1 MTGTGALG
9 RGAAVRWPRRATIF
23 WRTFLLSLTALVIA
37 EGVGLVLS
45 GAQPTSEGPPASV
58 GDVARW
64 LAGGQGT
71 VGGSPG
77 NAGAVGGVGGMAANG
92 RSAGIGGMA
101 GVGGTA
107 SVGSTG
113 GVIGPQVDSG
123 PPGVGVP
130 VGPPGALGAPGGLG
144 APGTLGGPLGPPPDL
159 ILGAGDELPGVRRR
173 WVLSDAARAPAAP
186 DDVDEG
192 ASSRLTGLLATRL
205 GVERTRVRLYIS
217 KAALFEEGGAP
228 VDADELRLRQGFVAG
243 FERSGG
249 QWRVLV
255 NRSAGIADLFQR
267 RVVWEFTLGVA
278 VLLPVSWM
286 FARALSAP
294 IRRFSEAAKRLGTD
308 PYAPALERDGPAEM
322 LVAIDSF
329 NAMQGRVTRLL
340 QERSQMVAAI
350 AHDLRT
356 PLTRLAFRLDGL
368 ESPLKEKVESDI
380 QQMTLMIAATLDF
393 VRDRS
398 LGGTRERL
406 DLRLLVETVVDDQS
420 DVGHDVT
427 LDGVEAVPL
436 RGDPVALRRAFAN
449 LVDNAVKYG
458 ERARVHL
465 RVLDANCVV
474 DIDDDGPGIAEGLQD
489 RVFEPFFRAEQSR
502 NRDTGGIGLGL
513 TTVRSIVVDHGGTV
527 TLRNRRDGGLRVV
540 VTLPVG

>member
-1 MTGTGALG
+1 MTGTGVVG

-45 GAQPTSEGPPASV
+45 GAQPTSEGPPVSV

-71 VGGSPG
+71 VAGPPG

-101 GVGGTA
+101 GVGGA
-107 SVGSTG
+107 G
-113 GVIGPQVDSG
+113 GVVGPQVDLG

-130 VGPPGALGAPGGLG
+130 VGPPGALGPPGGLG
-144 APGTLGGPLGPPPDL
+144 GPGTLGEPLGPPPDL
-159 ILGAGDELPGVRRR
+159 VLGGVDELPGVRRR

-398 LGGTRERL
+398 LGETRERL

-465 RVLDANCVV
+465 RVSEANCVV

-527 TLRNRRDGGLRVV
+527 TLRNRKDGGLRVV

>member
-1 MTGTGALG
+1 MRGS
-9 RGAAVRWPRRATIF
+9 GAASGGWQGPVTWPRRATIF

-45 GAQPTSEGPPASV
+45 GARPSVDGPPV
-58 GDVARW
+58 NLGDVVRW
-64 LAGGQGT
+64 LGGSTQAAVGASKVAVNEGLSAAAGSS
-71 VGGSPG
+71 GSPG
-77 NAGAVGGVGGMAANG
+77 SE
-92 RSAGIGGMA
+92 R
-101 GVGGTA
+101 TA
-107 SVGSTG
+107 
-113 GVIGPQVDSG
+113 G
-123 PPGVGVP
+123 PPEA
-130 VGPPGALGAPGGLG
+130 VGPPDTGGLPGISGGPPGGLG
-144 APGTLGGPLGPPPDL
+144 GPPGPPPDL
-159 ILGAGDELPGVRRR
+159 ALGGLDGLPGLPNARRR
-173 WVLSDAARAPAAP
+173 WVLAEATRPPEAPA
-186 DDVDEG
+186 DVDNG
-192 ASSRLTGLLATRL
+192 SSSRLTALLASRL
-205 GVERTRVRLYIS
+205 GVDPAHVRLYVN
-217 KAALFEEGGAP
+217 KTGLFGDSGAP
-228 VDADELRLRQGFVAG
+228 LDEDELRLRHGFTAG
-243 FERSGG
+243 LEHGRG
-249 QWRVLV
+249 QWKILE
-255 NRSAGIADLFQR
+255 NRSAGIADLLQR
-267 RVVWEFTLGVA
+267 RAVWEFALGVA

-286 FARALSAP
+286 FSRALSAP

-308 PYAPALERDGPAEM
+308 PYAPALERNGPAEM

-398 LGGTRERL
+398 LGGTRERF
-406 DLRLLVETVVDDQS
+406 DLRLLVESVVDDQS

-427 LDGVEAVPL
+427 LDGIEAVPL
-436 RGDPVALRRAFAN
+436 HGDPVALRRAFAN

-465 RVLDANCVV
+465 RVSEGHCVV
-474 DIDDDGPGIAEGLQD
+474 DIDDDGPGIPEALQE
-489 RVFEPFFRAEQSR
+489 RVFEPFFRAERSR

-527 TLRNRRDGGLRVV
+527 TLRNRRGGGLRVV
-540 VTLPVG
+540 VALPVG

>member
-1 MTGTGALG
+1 MT
-9 RGAAVRWPRRATIF
+9 WPRHATIF

-45 GAQPTSEGPPASV
+45 GAGPASEGPPVSL

-64 LAGGQGT
+64 LSDTRRTVVASEAVGAGGPATT
-71 VGGSPG
+71 VGPATIVAQPG
-77 NAGAVGGVGGMAANG
+77 AG
-92 RSAGIGGMA
+92 
-101 GVGGTA
+101 
-107 SVGSTG
+107 
-113 GVIGPQVDSG
+113 GPHG
-123 PPGVGVP
+123 PGA
-130 VGPPGALGAPGGLG
+130 GPPGAAGAPPDNRSLNSGRGSLNMGPSLPPGDSGGPPGGL
-144 APGTLGGPLGPPPDL
+144 AGPPGPPPDL
-159 ILGAGDELPGVRRR
+159 AFGGLQGLGGVPNPRRR
-173 WVLSDAARAPAAP
+173 WILTEAAQPPVTPAGVDA
-186 DDVDEG
+186 E
-192 ASSRLTGLLATRL
+192 ASSRLTELLATDL
-205 GVERTRVRLYIS
+205 GVEAQRVRLYVR
-217 KAALFEEGGAP
+217 KAGFFGDNGAP
-228 VDADELRLRQGFVAG
+228 IDQDEIRLRQGFIAG
-243 FERSGG
+243 IERSQG
-249 QWRVLV
+249 QWRIVE
-255 NRSAGIADLFQR
+255 NPPAGFTDLFQR
-267 RVVWEFTLGVA
+267 RELWEFALGVA

-308 PYAPALERDGPAEM
+308 PYAPALERNGPAEM
-322 LVAIDSF
+322 LAAIDSF

-368 ESPLKEKVESDI
+368 DSPLKEKVESDI
-380 QQMTLMIAATLDF
+380 QQMTLMISATLDF

-406 DLRLLVETVVDDQS
+406 DLRLLVESVVDDQS

-427 LDGVEAVPL
+427 IDGVETAPL
-436 RGDPVALRRAFAN
+436 HGDPIALRRAFAN

-465 RVLDANCVV
+465 RVSEGNCVV
-474 DIDDDGPGIAEGLQD
+474 DIDDDGPGIPEGLQE
-489 RVFEPFFRAEQSR
+489 RVFEPFFRAERSR

-513 TTVRSIVVDHGGTV
+513 TTVRSVIVDHGGTV
-527 TLRNRRDGGLRVV
+527 MLRNRKDGGLRVV
-540 VTLPVG
+540 VMLPVGG